1 MPPVNP
7 TIHDLP
13 NNERPRERLLQQ
25 GAKVVSNTELI
36 AILLRTGTEQEN
48 ALQLAQRLLSHFGGL
63 HHLAQATPAE
73 LMNVRGL
80 GSAKATQ
87 IAAALEIGNRLAASK
102 PIERAQIKSAEDAA
116 QLVMDMRYLTQE
128 NVRLILLDTNNRVM
142 AIPTIYVGTANTSVL
157 RISEILRE
165 VIIRNST
172 GFILVHNHPSGAPK
186 PSPEDIILTR
196 DLVRAGKLMDISV
209 VDHLIIGERDW
220 CSLRE
225 MGLGFA

>member
-116 QLVMDMRYLTQE
+116 QLVMGYALPHTGKR
-128 NVRLILLDTNNRVM
+128 
-142 AIPTIYVGTANTSVL
+142 AIDPTGHQQPRHGNSDNLRRHSQYICTSDL
-157 RISEILRE
+157 G
-165 VIIRNST
+165 NS
-172 GFILVHNHPSGAPK
+172 A
-186 PSPEDIILTR
+186 
-196 DLVRAGKLMDISV
+196 
-209 VDHLIIGERDW
+209 
-220 CSLRE
+220 
-225 MGLGFA
+225 